1 MPTVAN
7 TSLIEWAGKQH
18 MDPQRLDRLAKGLA
32 RHLPRRGL
40 LGGISLA
47 GIGTLIGARASWAQ
61 SGESEHRTA
70 QVACRP
76 CHCDDNG
83 ENCECC
89 LNGVTGG
96 GVVRTEVGDATLVL
110 FATELGD
117 EAERQATGFVRWIDP
132 VTDGGMTLESVGPI
146 SYQWELENELA
157 REIRGTMAV
166 NGEGEEPFVLLLT
179 VSEAEQPGSDLA
191 SLEVGD
197 LTGGGFGYVTS
208 GQIIGGGL
216 QLLDTIAPVA

>member
-1 MPTVAN
+1 
-7 TSLIEWAGKQH
+7 
-18 MDPQRLDRLAKGLA
+18 MDSQRFDRLAKGLA

-40 LGGISLA
+40 LGGIGLA

-61 SGESEHRTA
+61 SDESETRTA
-70 QVACRP
+70 PIACRP
-76 CHCDDNG
+76 CNCDDNG

-132 VTDGGMTLESVGPI
+132 VSDGGMTLESVGPI
-146 SYQWELENELA
+146 SYQWELENQLA

-166 NGEGEEPFVLLLT
+166 NGESEAPFVLLLT
-179 VSEAEQPGSDLA
+179 ISESPEPGAATVSI
-191 SLEVGD
+191 EVGD
-197 LTGGGFGYVTS
+197 LDGADGFGYVAS

-216 QLLDTIAPVA
+216 QLLDATAPVA